1 MAGDAGLEEIQEARR
16 PKGELG
22 REEMRDMREDISEV
36 GGEMVAMEEGGGT
49 GIGERVT
56 LVTGSTG
63 SEVIILQYLSL
74 SRGDIDW

>member
-1 MAGDAGLEEIQEARR
+1 MQDA
-16 PKGELG
+16 
-22 REEMRDMREDISEV
+22 REDVSNV
-36 GGEMVAMEEGGGT
+36 GDEMVAMEEGGGT

-63 SEVIILQYLSL
+63 SEVIISQYLSL